1 MAPNS
6 SPMSPS
12 NPTGLSSATEKDAR
26 LLLVRYQCPTPFHV
40 VRSLFMGDIA
50 SPRLDASPLGA
61 LAQIWGGE
69 MPVFASQEDVEEVTR
84 ILVQGLW
91 NRLADHQNSR
101 NPFRL
106 TRFEVLPTR
115 QALHDLA
122 LLRTQEL
129 EGFVDGLFGPE
140 DEMMLPQKAHDAVQ
154 ALAELYSMFGGTA
167 ELLADEE
174 KPAPAHELTALLRN
188 LQQLTIVADELIN
201 KAVQSCKRSRSQR
214 LEAMD
219 PVPSRRTMSSG
230 RRKPGASDVPDFD
243 DSQEPEFIESP
254 LSQNVTRN
262 GVSVRVE
269 IYADSDGGWILEVV
283 DAENTSHV
291 WDARFETDQQ
301 ALAEALRAL
310 DEETLEFWGAPA
322 DRPMS

>member
-1 MAPNS
+1 MNH
-6 SPMSPS
+6 S
-12 NPTGLSSATEKDAR
+12 NTTAATDKDVQS
-26 LLLVRYQCPTPFHV
+26 LLVRYKCPTPFHV
-40 VRSLFMGDIA
+40 VRSLFMGNIA
-50 SPRLDASPLGA
+50 STRLGASPLGA

-69 MPVFASQEDVEEVTR
+69 MPAFGSQKDVEEVTGT
-84 ILVQGLW
+84 LVQGLW

-106 TRFEVLPTR
+106 TRSEVLPTR
-115 QALHDLA
+115 QALHDMA
-122 LLRTQEL
+122 LLRAQEL

-140 DEMMLPQKAHDAVQ
+140 DEMLLPQKAHDAVQ

-174 KPAPAHELTALLRN
+174 KPAPAHELKALLRN
-188 LQQLTIVADELIN
+188 LQQLTIAADELIN
-201 KAVQSCKRSRSQR
+201 KAVQSSKRSRSQR
-214 LEAMD
+214 LEAMNT
-219 PVPSRRTMSSG
+219 VPSRRAMSSG
-230 RRKPGASDVPDFD
+230 RKNPGASASDVPDFE
-243 DSQEPEFIESP
+243 DSQEPEFIESA

-269 IYADSDGGWILEVV
+269 IYGDSDGRWILEVV
-283 DAENTSHV
+283 DAEKASHV
-291 WDARFETDQQ
+291 WDEPFETDQQ

-310 DEETLEFWGAPA
+310 DEETLEFWGATA